1 MQRRIHGKMTSFH
14 GGMKKI
20 HGCFDRIRCK
30 GIHSCLPLNLH
41 RFLERAMADLRNF
54 DLNLLIAFDLLM
66 EERNVSRAA
75 ERMFVSQS
83 AMSHILQ
90 RLRQQLDD
98 PVLVKTPRGMKPT
111 ARAKALTEPV
121 RTVLREIEGL
131 IRPADEFDP
140 GTSQR
145 RFVIA
150 ATDYMDFLVVPP
162 LVERIARHAPNI
174 DIHIK
179 RTDVRFPE
187 NELENGDLDVVLGF
201 DVMLKPAGY
210 LKRDILFTD
219 RMTCLSNND
228 YAPAEGG
235 TLSLEEYIAMKHLL
249 ISRTG
254 TRIGMVDEWLAAQG
268 LERRIALI
276 VPHFLSAPFIVAK
289 TDMLLSLPL
298 RIAEQFV
305 RLAPLK
311 ILPVPIDL
319 PDYDLVMVWHPLR
332 EKDPAH
338 RWLREQI
345 LATCAGLEQG

>member
-1 MQRRIHGKMTSFH
+1 MNRR
-14 GGMKKI
+14 
-20 HGCFDRIRCK
+20 D
-30 GIHSCLPLNLH
+30 
-41 RFLERAMADLRNF
+41 EAVADLRNF

-66 EERNVSRAA
+66 QEQNVSRAA

-98 PVLVKTPRGMKPT
+98 PLLVKTPRGMKPT
-111 ARAKALTEPV
+111 ARATALIDPV
-121 RTVLREIEGL
+121 RGVLREIERL
-131 IRPADEFDP
+131 VRTADEFDP
-140 GTSQR
+140 ATSQR

-150 ATDYMDFLVVPP
+150 ATDYMDFLVVPA
-162 LVERIARHAPNI
+162 LIERIAGQAPNI

-179 RTDVRFPE
+179 RTEVPFPD
-187 NELENGDLDVVLGF
+187 NQLESGDLDVVLGF
-201 DVMLKPAGY
+201 EVILQPAGY
-210 LKRDILFTD
+210 LNCDRLFTD
-219 RMTCLSNND
+219 CMTCLTND
-228 YAPAEGG
+228 AYAPAAGG
-235 TLSLEEYIAMKHLL
+235 VLSLDVYVAMKHML

-254 TRIGMVDEWLAAQG
+254 TRIGVIDEWLAARG

-276 VPHFLSAPFIVAK
+276 VPHFLPAPFIAAR

-298 RIAEQFV
+298 RIAERFV

-319 PDYDLVMVWHPLR
+319 PVYDLVMVWHPLR

-338 RWLREQI
+338 RWLRAQI
-345 LATCAGLEQG
+345 LATCAALDERV